1 MVSKIRSRTNQTAD
15 EVHQKNVP
23 VYLWNKFLLE
33 TRSDRSDH
41 DVDFL

>member
-1 MVSKIRSRTNQTAD
+1 MVSKIRSRTKQTAD

-33 TRSDRSDH
+33 TLHFS
-41 DVDFL
+41 LTAQTTT